1 MSHYERDTVEP
12 DQLTVSDLMGV
23 APVTTKVEDGVV
35 SIGGVPLK
43 SIIEEYGTALFVY
56 DEATLRQQLSSYVS
70 EFRSRYPESD
80 IIYAAKSFCCVAM
93 DKIVA
98 EEGVGI
104 DVASGGELAIAQAA
118 GFPMDRVFVQGNNK
132 TPLEIDE
139 AIDAGVSCFVVDTH
153 EELERINL
161 AARARDIKQKVIL
174 RICPGV
180 EADTLDYIMTAN
192 EDSKFG
198 FNIMSGAARAATEFA
213 LEHTHLEMAGYH
225 MHIGSQ
231 IFDLSCWPVAIKVV
245 MVRPWKELL
254 RRELGYTAQIFDLG
268 GGLGI
273 PYLCGDEPSSIA
285 QLAEVI
291 TSAVKECAAAISYPL
306 PHIYVE
312 PGRSIS
318 ANAGVTLYTVGSVK
332 ENGGITYVAV
342 DGGMTDNIRTA
353 LYGSAYEA
361 FVEEACQP
369 RSMVCDIVGKH
380 CESGDVVVRNR
391 SLQPCSA
398 GQHVCVLGTGAYCNE
413 MASNYNKQ
421 VRPGI
426 VMVKDGA
433 ARLVVRRETYADLIA
448 RDVI

>member
-1 MSHYERDTVEP
+1 MSHYERTAIEP

-23 APVTTKVEDGVV
+23 APVTTTVEDGVV
-35 SIGGVPLK
+35 SIGGVPLM

-56 DEATLRQQLSSYVS
+56 DEATLRWQLSSYVS

-104 DVASGGELAIAQAA
+104 DVASGGELAVAKAA

-198 FNIMSGAARAATEFA
+198 FNIKSGAARAATEFA
-213 LEHTHLEMAGYH
+213 LEHTHLEMAGFH

-231 IFDLSCWPVAIKVV
+231 IFDLSCWPVAIKV
-245 MVRPWKELL
+245 MFEFMDEM

-291 TSAVKECAAAISYPL
+291 TSAVKECAKAINYPL

-318 ANAGVTLYTVGSVK
+318 ANAGATLYTVGSVK

-353 LYGSAYEA
+353 LYDSAYEA
-361 FVEEACQP
+361 FVIEEACQP

-391 SLQPCSA
+391 SLQPCTA
-398 GQHVCVLGTGAYCNE
+398 GQHVCVLATGAYCNE

-426 VMVKDGA
+426 VMVKDGT

>member
-1 MSHYERDTVEP
+1 MSHYERAAVAADN
-12 DQLTVSDLMGV
+12 LTVNELLGV
-23 APVTTKVEDGVV
+23 APITTTVENGVV
-35 SIGGVPLK
+35 SIGGVKLIDIAEK
-43 SIIEEYGTALFVY
+43 FGTALYVY
-56 DEATLRQQLSSYVS
+56 DEATLRKQLSDYLD
-70 EFRSRYPESD
+70 EFRSRYEKSD

-104 DVASGGELAIAQAA
+104 DVASGGELAIAKAA
-118 GFPMDRVFVQGNNK
+118 GFPMDKVFVQGNNK
-132 TPLEIDE
+132 TPEEIRE
-139 AIDAGVSCFVVDTH
+139 CIEAGVDCFVVDTH
-153 EELERINL
+153 EELERIN
-161 AARARDIKQKVIL
+161 AVAREKDIKQKVIL

-198 FNIMSGAARAATEFA
+198 FNIKNGAAKAATEYA
-213 LEHTHLEMAGYH
+213 LKHTHLNMAGYH

-231 IFDLSCWPVAIKVV
+231 IFDLSCWPVAIKV
-245 MVRPWKELL
+245 MFEFMDQMRAQ
-254 RRELGYTAQIFDLG
+254 LGYTAEIFDLG

-273 PYLCGDEPSSIA
+273 PYLASDKPSSIA
-285 QLAEVI
+285 DFAEVACD
-291 TSAVKECAAAISYPL
+291 AVKKCAEEFDYPL
-306 PHIYVE
+306 PHIYTE

-318 ANAGVTLYTVGSVK
+318 ANAGVTLYTIGSVK

-353 LYGSAYEA
+353 LYDSAYEA
-361 FVEEACQP
+361 FVVESATKP
-369 RSMVCDIVGKH
+369 RDMVCDIVGKH

-391 SLQPCSA
+391 SLQSCKA

-426 VMVKDGA
+426 VMVSDGE
-433 ARLVVRRETYADLIA
+433 ARLVVRRETYADLLA
-448 RDVI
+448 RDIF

>member
-1 MSHYERDTVEP
+1 MSHYERTA
-12 DQLTVSDLMGV
+12 VSADNLSVNDLLGV
-23 APVTTKVEDGVV
+23 APATTKVVDGVV
-35 SIGGVPLK
+35 SIGGVALTD
-43 SIIEEYGTALFVY
+43 IIDEFGTALYVY
-56 DEATLRQQLSSYVS
+56 DEATLRQQLSSYLD
-70 EFRSRYPESD
+70 EFRSRYEQSD

-118 GFPMDRVFVQGNNK
+118 GFPMDKVFVQGNNK
-132 TPLEIDE
+132 TPEEICE
-139 AIDAGVSCFVVDTH
+139 CIEAGVDCFVVDTH

-161 AARARDIKQKVIL
+161 VARERDIKQKVIL

-198 FNIMSGAARAATEFA
+198 FNIKNGAAKAATEYA
-213 LEHTHLEMAGYH
+213 LAHTHLDMAGYH

-231 IFDLSCWPVAIKVV
+231 IFDLSCWPVAIRV
-245 MVRPWKELL
+245 MFEFMDQMRS
-254 RRELGYTAQIFDLG
+254 ELGFTARIFDLG

-273 PYLCGDEPSSIA
+273 PYLAGDKPSSIA
-285 QLAEVI
+285 EFAEVAC
-291 TSAVKECAAAISYPL
+291 TAVKECAAEFDYPL
-306 PHIYVE
+306 PHIYTE

-318 ANAGVTLYTVGSVK
+318 ANAGVTVYTVGSVK

-353 LYGSAYEA
+353 LYDSEYEA
-361 FVEEACQP
+361 FVVERACEP
-369 RSMVCDIVGKH
+369 RDMVCDVVGKH

-391 SLQPCSA
+391 SLQSCEA

-426 VMVKDGA
+426 VMVADGK
-433 ARLVVRRETYADLIA
+433 ARMVVRRETYADLLA
-448 RDVI
+448 RDIY

>member
-1 MSHYERDTVEP
+1 MSHYERTAIEP

-23 APVTTKVEDGVV
+23 APVTTTVEDGVV
-35 SIGGVPLK
+35 SIGGVPLM

-56 DEATLRQQLSSYVS
+56 DEATLRRQLSSYVS

-104 DVASGGELAIAQAA
+104 DVASGGELAVAKAA

-198 FNIMSGAARAATEFA
+198 FNIKSGAARAATEFA
-213 LEHTHLEMAGYH
+213 LEHTHLEMAGFH

-231 IFDLSCWPVAIKVV
+231 IFDLSCWPVAIKV
-245 MVRPWKELL
+245 MFEFMDEM

-273 PYLCGDEPSSIA
+273 PYLNGDEPSSIA

-291 TSAVKECAAAISYPL
+291 TSAVKECAKAINYPL

-353 LYGSAYEA
+353 LYDSAYEA
-361 FVEEACQP
+361 FVIEEACQP

-391 SLQPCSA
+391 SLQPCTA
-398 GQHVCVLGTGAYCNE
+398 GQHVCVLATGAYCNE

-426 VMVKDGA
+426 VMVKDGT

>member
-213 LEHTHLEMAGYH
+213 LEHTHLEMAGFH
-225 MHIGSQ
+225 MHIGS
-231 IFDLSCWPVAIKVV
+231 
-245 MVRPWKELL
+245 
-254 RRELGYTAQIFDLG
+254 QIFDLG

-353 LYGSAYEA
+353 LYGSDYEA
-361 FVEEACQP
+361 FVIEEACQP